1 MSLMPGSV
9 YPLPPFYYFVYLYI
23 MTPNKDIVIKLLNS
37 LVKKEF
43 PEIIRFAVKFDDHGV
58 FQNKFTH
65 VNVYFDYLD
74 WWKKNGE
81 GKYGPND
88 YRVIEELE
96 ESIES
101 YVKNALRYIGI
112 NRSIVN
118 VLEDD
123 EISSNND

>member
-1 MSLMPGSV
+1 
-9 YPLPPFYYFVYLYI
+9 
-23 MTPNKDIVIKLLNS
+23 MTLNTDVVSKLLNS

-58 FQNKFTH
+58 FQDKITH
-65 VNVYFDYLD
+65 VNVYFDYID

-88 YRVIEELE
+88 YRVIEALE

-101 YVKNALRYIGI
+101 YVKNALKYIGI
-112 NRSIVN
+112 NYSIVN

-123 EISSNND
+123 EISPNNN

>member
-1 MSLMPGSV
+1 
-9 YPLPPFYYFVYLYI
+9 
-23 MTPNKDIVIKLLNS
+23 MTLNTEVVSKLLNS

-43 PEIIRFAVKFDDHGV
+43 PEIIRFAVKFDDHDV
-58 FQNKFTH
+58 FQNKLTH

-96 ESIES
+96 DSIAS
-101 YVKNALRYIGI
+101 YVRNALRYIGI
-112 NRSIVN
+112 NRSLVT

-123 EISSNND
+123 EISPNND

>member
-1 MSLMPGSV
+1 MPGTD

-23 MTPNKDIVIKLLNS
+23 MTPNKDIINKLLNS

-43 PEIIRFAVKFDDHGV
+43 PEITRFDVGLTKHEIFNDIV
-58 FQNKFTH
+58 EVPY
-65 VNVYFDYLD
+65 VNIYFDYIK

-88 YRVIEELE
+88 YHVIEELE

-101 YVKNALRYIGI
+101 YIKNALRYIGI
-112 NRSIVN
+112 NRSVVN
-118 VLEDD
+118 VMEDD
-123 EISSNND
+123 DSDAGN

>member
-1 MSLMPGSV
+1 
-9 YPLPPFYYFVYLYI
+9 
-23 MTPNKDIVIKLLNS
+23 MTPNTDIVSKLLNS

-43 PEIIRFAVKFDDHGV
+43 PEIIRFAVKFDDHDV

-74 WWKKNGE
+74 WWKKNGV

-101 YVKNALRYIGI
+101 YVKNALKYIGI

-123 EISSNND
+123 EKSSNNN